1 MAQLLA
7 DSFEFEE
14 KEIVPEKKPEP
25 STGKLSDHEILD
37 SLSLKLAYNP
47 DWAIRLIKYCEK
59 GNSCEAFCGEY
70 RISPSQLQKWARE
83 NTEFEE
89 AMNMARATEIWYW
102 ERQLSKLLSFTGDDP
117 IDSDLMKICKFKL
130 ENLGYGSKLSE
141 NSKVIFKDQGNKTQ
155 KQLNKFA
162 DTRKDAAQTS
172 EDDLNRMVKALY
184 GSQETIVE
192 ADWTDI

>member
-1 MAQLLA
+1 MRA
-7 DSFEFEE
+7 
-14 KEIVPEKKPEP
+14 
-25 STGKLSDHEILD
+25 
-37 SLSLKLAYNP
+37 
-47 DWAIRLIKYCEK
+47 
-59 GNSCEAFCGEY
+59 
-70 RISPSQLQKWARE
+70 
-83 NTEFEE
+83 
-89 AMNMARATEIWYW
+89 ARAAEIWYW
-102 ERQLSKLLSFTGDDP
+102 EKQLQ
-117 IDSDLMKICKFKL
+117 DLTSGGLESEVDLDRLKICRFKL